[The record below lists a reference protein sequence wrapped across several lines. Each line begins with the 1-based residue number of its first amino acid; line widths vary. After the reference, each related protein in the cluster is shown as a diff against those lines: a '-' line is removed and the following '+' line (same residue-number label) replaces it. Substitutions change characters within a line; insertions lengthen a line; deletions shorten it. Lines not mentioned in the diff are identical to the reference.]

1 MTDLIIQ
8 MQFNFFR
15 GISDLFFNK
24 NIGFARGGGFIT
36 FIIVVLGIS
45 MFVYILRRLGGMKNG

>member
-8 MQFNFFR
+8 MQYNFFNA
-15 GISDLFFNK
+15 ISDLFFNK

-36 FIIVVLGIS
+36 FISVVLGVSI
-45 MFVYILRRLGGMKNG
+45 FVYIIRRLAGVR

>member
-8 MQFNFFR
+8 MEFNFFR

-24 NIGFARGGGFIT
+24 NIGMSRGGGLIT
-36 FIIVVLGIS
+36 LISVVLGIS
-45 MFVYILRRLGGMKNG
+45 IFVYILRRLKHLGG

>member
-15 GISDLFFNK
+15 SISALFFNTK
-24 NIGFARGGGFIT
+24 IGYSMGGGFIT
-36 FIIVVLGIS
+36 FISVVFGIS
-45 MFVYILRRLGGMKNG
+45 IFVYIIRRLVGVR

>member
-15 GISDLFFNK
+15 EISDLFFNK

-36 FIIVVLGIS
+36 FISVVLGIS
-45 MFVYILRRLGGMKNG
+45 IFVYILRRLNNVR

>member
-15 GISDLFFNK
+15 EISNLFFNK
-24 NIGFARGGGFIT
+24 NIGYATGGGFIT
-36 FIIVVLGIS
+36 FVSVVLGIS
-45 MFVYILRRLGGMKNG
+45 IFVYIIRRLVGMRNG